1 MMKLDRNKIFSFMLA
16 AAFALTL
23 AGCGGGGTA
32 TAPDDGGGKMVE
44 EETPYSKAVAAIAA
58 AETEADARAAYDA
71 VKDDV
76 TAAEGERLQ
85 AAVNARVAEL
95 ETMARVDMQKT
106 ALANAAGMIDTSDL
120 STQAAIDAA
129 EAAIAALEAA
139 LAAAADV
146 SDADK
151 AMYQGRVTA
160 AETAVANAQST
171 LDHAAQTMALSG
183 AVEALQ
189 AIDLTDLSTQ
199 EKIDAAQGAIDA
211 LQAALDNA
219 TELSAAEK
227 TAAMTELATA
237 DRTVMTAQGRYD
249 TAAQMKALA
258 DAVATL
264 AALDLD
270 NLMTQAQIDAAV
282 AAITGVNLALESAT
296 NLTDAQKLDATVDVT
311 VAQRKVDRAETTL
324 AGNVGRQRMALMEAG
339 TALDAI
345 DLDDLDTPEKI
356 TAANDA
362 VNALKAALDGATHLS
377 DSEKATYQTQ
387 LNEATETVRMAA
399 TGMERDERMA
409 MQRTAITSAVTMA
422 RTAVAGVSDDS
433 TDSEVAA
440 ADAAVAALKKAI
452 EDAVDLPEGDT
463 DVASARGT
471 LDTLEPQLA
480 AAKTSRTAA
489 LDEKAKADRA
499 AMAKTGKAMYAAL
512 GPPAT
517 DTTPPTYALANIAA
531 LTENSLVTSGATA
544 GLTINAAAGA
554 GTFESGTDPDG
565 TDGVRLNPGD
575 SAGSLGGWEGT
586 NYARSQGSGS
596 AMVTN
601 EARIYTNKGPGTT
614 RPFSNTETN
623 GKYLLIIASGATK
636 GHVLLGDAT
645 SGQESPVTRAS
656 APAFTHSGT
665 QTHQVPDGSDAFYT
679 SGTYDGA
686 PGRFRCAGTDCTS
699 TNDGTGR
706 VSALGGTWHF
716 KPDAG
721 AMVMEADAHYLYY
734 GWWVSK
740 DDEGKP
746 TAASAFVGRFG
757 TPGDD
762 SATDDDG
769 LNAGWTGG
777 FDALTGAAAL
787 TGSATYAGN
796 AAGKFAISNP
806 LDGTGNGGHFTA
818 DAEIEAKFSGSS
830 GVGISGTI
838 DNFRLNDGTED
849 PGWSVSLGLRGFGT
863 DGAIGAAVDIPTTTL
878 DESAAGAGTVWSIG
892 DNSAARSGIWG
903 GTMYEETPGDPSATG
918 PGDGSNIPDTVT
930 GTFYSEFS
938 TIGRMVGAFGAEKQ

>member
-32 TAPDDGGGKMVE
+32 TAPDDDGGTIV
-44 EETPYSKAVAAIAA
+44 ETPYSKAVAAIAA
-58 AETEADARAAYDA
+58 AETEADARAAVTTA
-71 VKDDV
+71 V
-76 TAAEGERLQ
+76 AAGISGTELQ
-85 AAVNARVAEL
+85 DLNTKVAERVEAL
-95 ETMARVDMQKT
+95 ALMARIDAQKM
-106 ALANAAGMIDTSDL
+106 AMMNAAGMIDTSDL
-120 STQAAIDAA
+120 TTQAAINAA
-129 EAAIAALEAA
+129 EAAIAVLKRAI
-139 LAAAADV
+139 AAAADV
-146 SDADK
+146 DDTSMYDA
-151 AMYQGRVTA
+151 QVTA
-160 AETAVANAQST
+160 AETDVATAQSA
-171 LDHAAQTMALSG
+171 LDHAAQTMALMN
-183 AVEALQ
+183 AVDDLQ
-189 AIDLTDLSTQ
+189 AIDLADLSTK

-211 LQAALDNA
+211 LQTALDNA

-227 TAAMTELATA
+227 TAAMTELGTA
-237 DRTVMTAQGRYD
+237 NRAVASAQGRYD
-249 TAAQMKALA
+249 TAAQKKALA

-282 AAITGVNLALESAT
+282 AAITGVNLALQSAT
-296 NLTDAQKLDATVDVT
+296 NLTDAEKLDATVDVT
-311 VAQRKVDRAETTL
+311 VAQRKVDRAETAL
-324 AGNVGRQRMALMEAG
+324 DENVGRQRMALMEAG
-339 TALDAI
+339 TALAAI

-387 LNEATETVRMAA
+387 LNEATEDVRMAQ
-399 TGMERDERMA
+399 TGMDRAGRMMA
-409 MQRTAITSAVTMA
+409 QRTAITSAVTMA
-422 RTAVAGVSDDS
+422 RTAVAGVSDTS

-452 EDAVDLPEGDT
+452 DDAVDLPEGDT

-471 LDTLEPQLA
+471 LATLEPQLA

-489 LDEKAKADRA
+489 LEEKAKADRA
-499 AMAKTGKAMYAAL
+499 AMAKTGKDLHAAL
-512 GPPAT
+512 GPPAAA
-517 DTTPPTYALANIAA
+517 DTTALDNIEA
-531 LTENSLVTSGATA
+531 LTASSLVTSGATP
-544 GLTINAAAGA
+544 GLTIDAVQGA
-554 GTFESGTDPDG
+554 GTLHDTDAAGNPDA
-565 TDGVRLNPGD
+565 VRLNPGD

-623 GKYLLIIASGATK
+623 GKYLLITASGATK
-636 GHVLLGDAT
+636 GHVLLGDTT

-665 QTHQVPDGSDAFYT
+665 QTHQVPDESDAFYT

-686 PGRFRCAGTDCTS
+686 PGRFRCVDTSATDRCSS

-787 TGSATYAGN
+787 TGSATYSGN

-806 LDGTGNGGHFTA
+806 FDGTGNGGHFTA
-818 DAEIEAKFSGSS
+818 DAEFQAKFSGSS

-863 DGAIGAAVDIPTTTL
+863 DGAIGAAVDIPTTTVN
-878 DESAAGAGTVWSIG
+878 ESAAGAGTVWTIG
-892 DNSAARSGIWG
+892 GNSAARSGIWG